1 MINKLPIYPALII
14 EYLSENKPLKWPPS
28 KLPKPKNMRAIAILL
43 SLLDSGA
50 GLGSKWDR
58 ELDTKPV
65 LKPAKIQ
72 IGRISLT
79 LAKNFKN

>member
-50 GLGSKWDR
+50 GLGSK
-58 ELDTKPV
+58 
-65 LKPAKIQ
+65 
-72 IGRISLT
+72 
-79 LAKNFKN
+79 